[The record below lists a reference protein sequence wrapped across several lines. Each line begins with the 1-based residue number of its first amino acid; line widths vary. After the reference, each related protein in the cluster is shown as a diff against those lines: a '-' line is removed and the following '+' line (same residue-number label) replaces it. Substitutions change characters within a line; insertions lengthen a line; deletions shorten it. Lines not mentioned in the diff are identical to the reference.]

1 MNPLDHVEQ
10 VAETDERD
18 GKKKFE
24 SPSHPPGERQFQ
36 PNNSQIAV
44 QTKDGV
50 IMHHLDWATRVLLK
64 ERAPRSVRE
73 RAVGRLRGNYLF
85 QKKGQTK

>member
-1 MNPLDHVEQ
+1 MDPLEHVS
-10 VAETDERD
+10 ETSERD
-18 GKKKFE
+18 GKKKYE

-36 PNNSQIAV
+36 PNNKQIALE
-44 QTKDGV
+44 TKDGIV
-50 IMHHLDWATRVLLK
+50 MHHLDWATRVLLK

-85 QKKGQTK
+85 QKKKDFK